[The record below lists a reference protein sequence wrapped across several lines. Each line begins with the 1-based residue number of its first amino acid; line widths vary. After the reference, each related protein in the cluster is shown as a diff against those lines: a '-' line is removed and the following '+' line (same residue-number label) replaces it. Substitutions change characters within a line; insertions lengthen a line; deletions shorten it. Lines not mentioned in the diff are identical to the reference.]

1 MSGPALLLEGV
12 TRRFGRK
19 VALDRLDLEVPEGVV
34 VGLLGRN
41 GAGKTTLLR
50 LATGVLWPDAGRVRT
65 LGLDPVTHGLEVR
78 ARASLLAEE
87 SALYPWMTVGQIVSF
102 AAALS
107 KTWDGALARD
117 LMRKLELDEKA
128 KIKTLSRGTRAKVSL
143 LLAVASRPSLL
154 LLDDPTSGLDP
165 LVRREVLET
174 LLETVVGEG
183 GSVLYASHLIGD
195 VERIADRVAVLDRG
209 RLALEGGLEDMKAR
223 TARLTAV
230 FAGAAAVPHQIP
242 GLLDVRV
249 EGRVLVVVSA
259 EADAAEAAMRAL
271 SPERLE
277 REPLPLEEILVAQLR
292 GGRAEPTAETAQEVV
307 HG

>member
-1 MSGPALLLEGV
+1 MSGPTLLLEGV

-19 VALDRLDLEVPEGVV
+19 TAVDRLDLHVPQGVV
-34 VGLLGRN
+34 LGLLGRN

-50 LATGVLWPDAGRVRT
+50 LATGVLWPDGGRIRT
-65 LGLDPVTHGLEVR
+65 LGLDPVTQGLQVR

-107 KTWDGALARD
+107 TTWDSSLARD
-117 LMRKLELDEKA
+117 LQRRLDLDDKA

-143 LLAVASRPSLL
+143 LLAVASRPALL

-209 RLALEGGLEDMKAR
+209 RLALEGDLEAMKAR

-230 FAGAAAVPHQIP
+230 FAERAGVPQQIP
-242 GLLDVRV
+242 GALDTRV

-259 EADAAEAAMRAL
+259 EADAAETAIRAL
-271 SPERLE
+271 GPERLE

-292 GGRAEPTAETAQEVV
+292 GGRVEASPMPAEEVI

>member
-1 MSGPALLLEGV
+1 MTAPALLLEGV
-12 TRRFGRK
+12 TRRFGRRIA
-19 VALDRLDLEVPEGVV
+19 VDRLDLAVPEGIV

-50 LATGVLWPDAGRVRT
+50 LVTGVLWPDGGRIRT

-102 AAALS
+102 AGALS
-107 KTWDGALARD
+107 STWDAALARD
-117 LMRKLELDEKA
+117 LLRRLDLDEKA

-143 LLAVASRPSLL
+143 LLAVAPRPALL

-195 VERIADRVAVLDRG
+195 VERIADRIAVLDRG
-209 RLALEGGLEDMKAR
+209 RLALEGGLEEMKAR

-230 FAGAAAVPHQIP
+230 FAEKAAVPAELP
-242 GLLDVRV
+242 GALDVRA
-249 EGRVLVVVSA
+249 EGRILIVVSA
-259 EADAAEAAMRAL
+259 EADAAEAAIRAL
-271 SPERLE
+271 SPERFE

-292 GGRAEPTAETAQEVV
+292 GGRAEAAPRSTEELV

>member
-1 MSGPALLLEGV
+1 MSGPALRLEGV

-19 VALDRLDLEVPEGVV
+19 TAVDRLDLQVPEGVV

-50 LATGVLWPDAGRVRT
+50 LATGVLWPDEGRIRT

-102 AAALS
+102 AAAIS
-107 KTWDGALARD
+107 ATWDAALARD
-117 LMRKLELDEKA
+117 LVRRLDLDEKQ

-143 LLAVASRPSLL
+143 LLAVATRPSLL

-230 FAGAAAVPHQIP
+230 FAAAAAVPREIP
-242 GLLDVRV
+242 GALDVRAD
-249 EGRVLVVVSA
+249 GRILVVVSA
-259 EADAAEAAMRAL
+259 EADAAETAIRAL
-271 SPERLE
+271 GPERLE
-277 REPLPLEEILVAQLR
+277 RERLPLEEILVAQLR
-292 GGRAEPTAETAQEVV
+292 GGKAGTTAQPLEEVL

>member
-1 MSGPALLLEGV
+1 V
-12 TRRFGRK
+12 
-19 VALDRLDLEVPEGVV
+19 DRLDLVVPEGTV

-50 LATGVLWPDAGRVRT
+50 LVTGVLWPDEGRIRT
-65 LGLDPVTHGLEVR
+65 LGLDPVGQGIQVR

-87 SALYPWMTVGQIVSF
+87 SALYPWMRVGEIVRF
-102 AAALS
+102 AASLS
-107 KTWDGALARD
+107 ATWDGALARD
-117 LMRKLELDEKA
+117 LLRRLDLDERA
-128 KIKTLSRGTRAKVSL
+128 KIKTLSRGTRAKVAL
-143 LLAVASRPSLL
+143 LLAVAPRPSLL

-174 LLETVVGEG
+174 LLETVAGEG

-195 VERIADRVAVLDRG
+195 VERIADHIAVLDRG
-209 RLALEGGLEDMKAR
+209 RLALEGGLEEMKAR

-230 FAGAAAVPHQIP
+230 FADTAAVPQTVP
-242 GLLDVRV
+242 GALDVRV

-259 EADAAEAAMRAL
+259 DAAAAESAIRAL
-271 SPERLE
+271 GPERLE
-277 REPLPLEEILVAQLR
+277 REALPLEEILVAQLR
-292 GGRAEPTAETAQEVV
+292 GGRAQGTPAATEEVV

>member
-1 MSGPALLLEGV
+1 
-12 TRRFGRK
+12 
-19 VALDRLDLEVPEGVV
+19 

-50 LATGVLWPDAGRVRT
+50 LATGVLWPDAGRIRT
-65 LGLDPVTHGLEVR
+65 LGLDPVTQGLEVR

-107 KTWDGALARD
+107 ATWDGALARD
-117 LMRKLELDEKA
+117 LLRRLDLDEKA

-143 LLAVASRPSLL
+143 LLAVACRPSLL

-195 VERIADRVAVLDRG
+195 VERIADRIAVLDGG
-209 RLALEGGLEDMKAR
+209 RLALEGGLEEMKAR
-223 TARLTAV
+223 TARFTAV
-230 FAGAAAVPHQIP
+230 FAESAAVPADLP
-242 GLLDVRV
+242 GALDVRL
-249 EGRVLVVVSA
+249 EGRVLLAVSTD
-259 EADAAEAAMRAL
+259 ADAAEAAIRAL

-292 GGRAEPTAETAQEVV
+292 GGRAEAALSQREEVI

>member
-1 MSGPALLLEGV
+1 MSGPALQLEGV

-19 VALDRLDLEVPEGVV
+19 TAVDRLDLVVPQGVV

-50 LATGVLWPDAGRVRT
+50 MATGVLWPSGGRVRT

-107 KTWDGALARD
+107 ATWDAALARD
-117 LMRKLELDEKA
+117 LLRRLDLEEKA

-143 LLAVASRPSLL
+143 LLAVACRPSLL

-195 VERIADRVAVLDRG
+195 VERIADRIAVLDRG
-209 RLALEGGLEDMKAR
+209 RLALEGGLEEMKAR

-230 FAGAAAVPHQIP
+230 FADAAAVPADLP
-242 GLLDVRV
+242 GALDVRV
-249 EGRVLVVVSA
+249 EGRVLLAVSTDG
-259 EADAAEAAMRAL
+259 DAAEAAIRAL

-292 GGRAEPTAETAQEVV
+292 GGRAEAPAQAAQEVL

>member
-1 MSGPALLLEGV
+1 MSGSALLLEGV

-19 VALDRLDLEVPEGVV
+19 IAVDRLDLAVPQGVV

-50 LATGVLWPDAGRVRT
+50 LATGVLWPDGGRIRT
-65 LGLDPVTHGLEVR
+65 LGLDPVTQGLEVR

-102 AAALS
+102 ASALS
-107 KTWDGALARD
+107 ATWDGALARD
-117 LMRKLELDEKA
+117 LLRRLDLDERA

-143 LLAVASRPSLL
+143 LLAVACRPSLL

-195 VERIADRVAVLDRG
+195 VERIADRIAVLDGG
-209 RLALEGGLEDMKAR
+209 RLALEGELEEMKAR
-223 TARLTAV
+223 TARFTAV
-230 FAGAAAVPHQIP
+230 FAESAAVPADLP
-242 GLLDVRV
+242 GALDVRL
-249 EGRVLVVVSA
+249 EGRVLLAVSTD
-259 EADAAEAAMRAL
+259 ADAAEAAIRAL
-271 SPERLE
+271 HPERLE

-292 GGRAEPTAETAQEVV
+292 GGRAEAALSRPEEVV

>member
-1 MSGPALLLEGV
+1 V
-12 TRRFGRK
+12 
-19 VALDRLDLEVPEGVV
+19 DRLDLVVPEGVV

-50 LATGVLWPDAGRVRT
+50 LATGVLWPDGGRIRT
-65 LGLDPVTHGLEVR
+65 LGLDPVTHGLQVR

-102 AAALS
+102 AGALS
-107 KTWDGALARD
+107 TTWDKALARD
-117 LMRKLELDEKA
+117 LVRKLDLEEKA
-128 KIKTLSRGTRAKVSL
+128 KVKTLSRGTRAKVSL
-143 LLAVASRPSLL
+143 LLAVATRPSLL

-195 VERIADRVAVLDRG
+195 VERIADRIAVLDRG
-209 RLALEGGLEDMKAR
+209 RLALEGNLEAMKAR

-230 FAGAAAVPHQIP
+230 FAERAGVPQQIP
-242 GLLDVRV
+242 GALDVRV
-249 EGRVLVVVSA
+249 EDRVLVVVSS
-259 EADAAEAAMRAL
+259 EADAAEMAVRAL
-271 SPERLE
+271 GPERLE

-292 GGRAEPTAETAQEVV
+292 GGRAEATTQPMEEVL
-307 HG
+307 HD